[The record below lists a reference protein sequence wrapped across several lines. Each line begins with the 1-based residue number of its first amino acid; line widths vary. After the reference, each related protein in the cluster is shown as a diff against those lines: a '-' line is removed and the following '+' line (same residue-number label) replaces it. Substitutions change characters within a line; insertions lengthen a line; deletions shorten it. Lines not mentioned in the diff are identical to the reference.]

1 MKPDRNSSHGT
12 KVKIRAEILIHKAI
26 KLKVHQ
32 AVYQEI
38 HRLLSERDKRFL
50 NIAEECHLQ
59 ADLGFTSVELVKL
72 ISALDANL
80 HVDLFAQNISIADI
94 GTVGDL
100 TQAYQK
106 SLFGLHISSTNTDEM
121 LLASRRR
128 AQARRDS
135 RDL

>member
-1 MKPDRNSSHGT
+1 
-12 KVKIRAEILIHKAI
+12 LIHKAI
-26 KLKVHQ
+26 ELKVQQ
-32 AVYQEI
+32 AVHQEI

-80 HVDLFAQNISIADI
+80 RVDLFAQNVSIADL

-100 TQAYQK
+100 SQAYQK
-106 SLFGLHISSTNTDEM
+106 SLFGLYISSTNTDEM

-128 AQARRDS
+128 AQARRDR

>member
-1 MKPDRNSSHGT
+1 
-12 KVKIRAEILIHKAI
+12 LIHKAI
-26 KLKVHQ
+26 ELKVHQ
-32 AVYQEI
+32 AVHQEI
-38 HRLLSERDKRFL
+38 HRLLSERDTNVL

-59 ADLGFTSVELVKL
+59 ADLGFTSIKLVKL

-106 SLFGLHISSTNTDEM
+106 SLFGLHISSTNTDEI
-121 LLASRRR
+121 LLASRSRT
-128 AQARRDS
+128 QARRD
-135 RDL
+135 RTAL

>member
-12 KVKIRAEILIHKAI
+12 KVEIRAEILIHKAI
-26 KLKVHQ
+26 ELKVHQ
-32 AVYQEI
+32 AVHQEI
-38 HRLLSERDKRFL
+38 HRLLSERDTSVL

-80 HVDLFAQNISIADI
+80 HVELFAQNISIADLS
-94 GTVGDL
+94 TVGDL
-100 TQAYQK
+100 TRAYQK